1 VVSSTHLFA
10 RTFRVKRIYTRT
22 PLLYQRKSEISGIF
36 IYFNSLQDTT
46 NTGTGIANTFA
57 EVPQPRLCAPA
68 HTSREKEEMNRITAD
83 LKLSC
88 FLGVA
93 LALFLGVA
101 NSATALPGL
110 MLDLDASNVSYNG
123 TIQTTDDT
131 FSVYAYL
138 APKNSES
145 LTDVNNLLADTYYV
159 SIALTPQTGPT
170 GGTFGSFDVDTTTVT
185 VTGDMTYGAPP
196 LNDPSP
202 LWESGDLQKHGI
214 FETFYYEVAFQFDAS
229 DVTLAYD
236 TQTTRFADGFDDSV
250 TQLFCEQNIG
260 DCMYFVE
267 LEIDK
272 TMLNNALQLH
282 FDLYN
287 TELRD
292 CTRNPN
298 CDPNDLIIGGAP
310 YDFAPFSHDAETIV
324 PEPNGLMLFAAG
336 LLVVGYT
343 LRRQG

>member
-1 VVSSTHLFA
+1 MK
-10 RTFRVKRIYTRT
+10 RT
-22 PLLYQRKSEISGIF
+22 
-36 IYFNSLQDTT
+36 
-46 NTGTGIANTFA
+46 IAG
-57 EVPQPRLCAPA
+57 
-68 HTSREKEEMNRITAD
+68 
-83 LKLSC
+83 LKLSSC
-88 FLGVA
+88 FGVA

-101 NSATALPGL
+101 NSASALPGL

-138 APKNSES
+138 APKNNES
-145 LTDVNNLLADTYYV
+145 LADVNDLLADTYYV
-159 SIALTPQTGPT
+159 SIALTPKTGPI
-170 GGTFGSFDVDTTTVT
+170 GGMFGSFDVDSTTVT

-196 LNDPSP
+196 LTGDPSP
-202 LWESGDLQKHGI
+202 LWEAGDLAKHGI

-229 DVTLAYD
+229 DVTLVYD

-272 TMLNNALQLH
+272 TLLNSALQLH

-287 TELRD
+287 TGLRE
-292 CTRNPN
+292 CRNNPN
-298 CDPNDLIIGGAP
+298 CDPNDMIIDGDP
-310 YDFAPFSHDAETIV
+310 YAFAPFSHDAETII

-336 LLVVGYT
+336 LLVAGYA
-343 LRRQG
+343 LRRQA